1 MICVDYEERA
11 DQLSGGFNGLCH
23 LSIWSDTPN
32 NIADSEG
39 LLPGLVPIM
48 HVKERWMQFTEEHY
62 LYRYIKFREFHNHTQ
77 ESKL

>member
-11 DQLSGGFNGLCH
+11 DRFSGGFNGLCH

-48 HVKERWMQFTEEHY
+48 HVKER
-62 LYRYIKFREFHNHTQ
+62 
-77 ESKL
+77 